1 MSLEWKSCK
10 IGDVVSVRRGSSP
23 RPIKDYVSE
32 TGMPWV
38 KIADATKDQ
47 TRFINFTSEFIKE
60 EGIEKSVVVNPGDL
74 IVSNSATPGLPK
86 FMNIKACVHDGW
98 LVFDS
103 YNGILKDFLYYY
115 FIVIRGRLVNQAN
128 GSVFKNLKTDIVRNF
143 DINLPDLETQE
154 KIVKILS
161 QIDKK
166 IETTIKINKNLE
178 EQLSLIFDDIFV
190 KCSQYEKEA
199 LVKTDWGY
207 IPKDWKNVDFADLI
221 QITSGDRPDEKSEV
235 KTSEFNIPLFGASKI
250 MGYTK
255 ESSYNEKILI
265 IGRVGTHG
273 VIQRVNYPCFPSDNT
288 FVIKSEYYGFVY
300 QLLKRIDYDSLNTGS
315 TQPLI
320 TQKSLKTVNVIL
332 PDEKTLF
339 NFEKISDIF
348 FDKIYIIN
356 NEIRSLTKLRDTLLP
371 KLMSGEIDVTKI
383 NCDLKIIIRKIYIKS
398 SKLFLWRYLS
408 ENKNYIKN
416 TKSNETLL
424 KSRTIYKINKF
435 LAKFNARYRY
445 YRQ

>member
-178 EQLSLIFDDIFV
+178 ELAKAIYRHHFIDFKPYALGGLMKHS
-190 KCSQYEKEA
+190 SQ
-199 LVKTDWGY
+199 GM
-207 IPKDWKNVDFADLI
+207 IPKDWSVQSIEEFVDDMKNGGTPKRGESDYWDNGTVPWL
-221 QITSGDRPDEKSEV
+221 
-235 KTSEFNIPLFGASKI
+235 KTGEINNNII
-250 MGYTK
+250 
-255 ESSYNEKILI
+255 
-265 IGRVGTHG
+265 
-273 VIQRVNYPCFPSDNT
+273 
-288 FVIKSEYYGFVY
+288 IKSEEHITELGLKNSSAKLLPINSIIMALYGKGTAARIG
-300 QLLKRIDYDSLNTGS
+300 LLKFEATTNQACCAMICNDFN
-315 TQPLI
+315 
-320 TQKSLKTVNVIL
+320 
-332 PDEKTLF
+332 KTLF
-339 NFEKISDIF
+339 LYLFLLFNQKEIENLASGSVQQNLSKDLIANLELVVPPIEIIDNLPFKEIFDTIANNYFEIE
-348 FDKIYIIN
+348 YLIN
-356 NEIRSLTKLRDTLLP
+356 LRDTLLP
-371 KLMSGEIDVTKI
+371 KLMSGEIDVSKI
-383 NCDLKIIIRKIYIKS
+383 NCDLELKYNYMKYLFNQIHTPMSKS
-398 SKLFLWRYLS
+398 VV
-408 ENKNYIKN
+408 
-416 TKSNETLL
+416 
-424 KSRTIYKINKF
+424 
-435 LAKFNARYRY
+435 
-445 YRQ
+445 